1 MAKGDWARP
10 DGLTIG
16 LGTSMAGPAAAG
28 ICWGMGIP
36 GPEAVGGRGANP
48 GGGVLFKCELQAQK
62 KITQI

>member
-10 DGLTIG
+10 GGLTMG

-48 GGGVLFKCELQAQK
+48 GGGVLKSGGGWWKFV
-62 KITQI
+62 